1 MFNLDLDLVKLY
13 KAESNYQ
20 ELYVGVK
27 VRDVVESI
35 LEMCVGLAQLQP
47 HQGPHFRKMP

>member
-13 KAESNYQ
+13 KAEQNYQ

-27 VRDVVESI
+27 VRD
-35 LEMCVGLAQLQP
+35 
-47 HQGPHFRKMP
+47 